1 MHPHCRSRCLAV
13 RLRLI
18 SAVCDLRGYLEYF
31 PSLPFILIQ
40 SFYILINIIR
50 FSTKAFIMNIETH
63 KTLMTM
69 FRQLRRSLRQPHP
82 GYSLSRPLS
91 QLAPFRHPAFPR
103 LSQTPQRGVSRPSLP
118 VRPLQTRQVSDSTCA
133 PSSAVAHST
142 EYPSN
147 AQIPTEELPKYEL
160 TFTCKPC
167 MHRST
172 HRISKHGYHKG
183 SILITC
189 PKCSNRHVMS
199 DHLKVGFQRSLW
211 LSRN

>member
-1 MHPHCRSRCLAV
+1 
-13 RLRLI
+13 
-18 SAVCDLRGYLEYF
+18 
-31 PSLPFILIQ
+31 
-40 SFYILINIIR
+40 
-50 FSTKAFIMNIETH
+50 MNIKTD

-82 GYSLSRPLS
+82 GYSYSRPLS

-103 LSQTPQRGVSRPSLP
+103 PSQTPQRGVSQSSLP
-118 VRPLQTRQVSDSTCA
+118 VPPFQTRRVSDSTSA

-147 AQIPTEELPKYEL
+147 AQIPTEEPPAYQL

-167 MHRST
+167 KHRST
-172 HRISKHGYHKG
+172 HKISKRGYHKG

-189 PKCSNRHVMS
+189 PGCSNRHIMS